1 MLAANTSAPVTNA
14 TITVKEGGSLLGQGQ
29 VKNVI
34 VQAGG
39 TIGVQ
44 ASAINNILLK
54 TMTINGTLKID
65 QGDIRIRYRSSSGQT
80 RHDAFCQNGTV
91 TLNSPTFRFV
101 STNGTDIL
109 PDTEFQLFQGEGKI
123 VLEGEVRIL
132 PETPLPG
139 YGWDT
144 STLATDGTIRIAQT
158 SGIQTISSERV
169 GDTTIFDL
177 HGRQVERITSPGL
190 YIINN
195 NKVFINKHEEKG
207 Y

>member
-1 MLAANTSAPVTNA
+1 M
-14 TITVKEGGSLLGQGQ
+14 KEGGTLLGQGQ
-29 VKNVI
+29 VQHV
-34 VQAGG
+34 VVHAGG

-44 ASAINNILLK
+44 ASTTNNILLK
-54 TMTINGTLKID
+54 TLTVNGTLKVN
-65 QGDIRIRYRSSSGQT
+65 QGDIRIRYRSSSVQT
-80 RHDAFCQNGTV
+80 SYDSFCQNGTV
-91 TLNSPTFRFV
+91 TLTSPTFRFV

-109 PDTEFQLFQGEGKI
+109 PDTEFRLFKGEGKI
-123 VLEGEVRIL
+123 VLEGEVKIL

-139 YGWDT
+139 YEWDT
-144 STLATDGTIRIAQT
+144 STLATDGTIRITQT
-158 SGIQTISSERV
+158 SGIQTISPEEV

-177 HGRQVERITSPGL
+177 NGRQVERITSPGL